1 MDRVLTQGP
10 ARIPGSSAPSY
21 GPEDVVAKVVVIDD
35 SKIMRRILSQ
45 FLEHGGHEAVVW
57 EPMSAMEIMEKTTEV
72 KPDLLVSDF
81 QMPGCNGATVARMA
95 RKANGKL
102 PIIVLTALRD
112 AETMELL
119 RKSQV
124 NQILNKPI
132 SEPDFLKAV
141 EAVLAG
147 VVKG

>member
-1 MDRVLTQGP
+1 MNEL
-10 ARIPGSSAPSY
+10 
-21 GPEDVVAKVVVIDD
+21 EDWVAKVVVMDD
-35 SKIMRRILSQ
+35 SKIMRRLLSQ
-45 FLEHGGHEAVVW
+45 FLEHGGHSAIAW
-57 EPMSAMEIMEKTTEV
+57 EPMSAMEILERTTEA

-95 RKANGKL
+95 RKADPKL

-124 NQILNKPI
+124 NRILNKPI
-132 SEPDFLKAV
+132 SEADFLKAV
-141 EAVLAG
+141 EAVLAD
-147 VVKG
+147 VQKG